1 MATFA
6 AKNAGKIEKGIETVA
21 RNADKIERVVD
32 TAEKAVDV
40 ASVAKSLGDGLVPPQ
55 AAVPSPEKTQGQGVP
70 ASISTPEQTRAQ
82 TEQMAQNSQA
92 EVEKA
97 IETLSAEL
105 PSGALD
111 EIKDFVNPHA
121 VKGDPDTPQT
131 GGSKFLDSF
140 MFTVCLAAALKLT
153 DWTMLANVDLMDVY
167 ARVGKKAEKYT
178 AQPGLKYVRLDATF
192 WKEVGA
198 PLVLQGAVATC
209 YCVLLYLAA
218 SATVSFVAFLVVA
231 MKTAAMFKGKSADW
245 ATIVMARSAMR
256 VVLENSLASAEMMI
270 MVSLT
275 MAATTLTAGGVV
287 AIVAVAGKGDKW
299 FFKDDKYG
307 YASIDFVKTVSTLCT
322 WSGLPAAVGF
332 MFWGTRLRTTIQTGV
347 REAVDWTG
355 KAIYNF
361 FASIAKYFKLRS

>member
-1 MATFA
+1 M
-6 AKNAGKIEKGIETVA
+6 
-21 RNADKIERVVD
+21 
-32 TAEKAVDV
+32 
-40 ASVAKSLGDGLVPPQ
+40 ASVAKHAQDIDKVMTTAKELQHTADAVHSLVPKDSVPAVDQTQAVDQTPAQVVPPPQDPEQ
-55 AAVPSPEKTQGQGVP
+55 AAK
-70 ASISTPEQTRAQ
+70 ADA
-82 TEQMAQNSQA
+82 A

-111 EIKDFVNPHA
+111 EIKDFVDPHA
-121 VKGDPDTPQT
+121 KKDADTPQT

-153 DWTMLANVDLMDVY
+153 DWTMLANVDLMDAY
-167 ARVGKKAEKYT
+167 ARVGKKAEKYM

-198 PLVLQGAVATC
+198 PLVLQGAVTTC

-245 ATIVMARSAMR
+245 TTIVMARSAMR

-275 MAATTLTAGGVV
+275 MAATTLTAGGVT

-307 YASIDFVKTVSTLCT
+307 YASVDFVKAVSTLCT

-332 MFWGTRLRTTIQTGV
+332 MFWGTRLRKNIQTGV
-347 REAVDWTG
+347 CDAVDWTA
-355 KAIYNF
+355 KALYNF
-361 FASIAKYFKLRS
+361 FASIAKYLKLRS

>member
-1 MATFA
+1 MAAALGKLATFA
-6 AKNAGKIEKGIETVA
+6 ANNAGKIEH
-21 RNADKIERVVD
+21 VVD
-32 TAEKAVDV
+32 TAEKAADV
-40 ASVAKSLGDGLVPPQ
+40 ASAAKSLGDGLVPSRAASSDTAEPRSQ
-55 AAVPSPEKTQGQGVP
+55 AAVAASPDTESAV
-70 ASISTPEQTRAQ
+70 AAPELT
-82 TEQMAQNSQA
+82 QA

-121 VKGDPDTPQT
+121 EKDTDTPQT

-153 DWTMLANVDLMDVY
+153 DWTMLANVDLMDAY
-167 ARVGKKAEKYT
+167 AKVGKKAEKYT

-192 WKEVGA
+192 WKEVAA
-198 PLVLQGAVATC
+198 PLVLQGAVTTC

-218 SATVSFVAFLVVA
+218 SATVSLVAFLVVA

-245 ATIVMARSAMR
+245 GTIVMARSAMR

-275 MAATTLTAGGVV
+275 MAATTLTAGGVT
-287 AIVAVAGKGDKW
+287 AIVAVAGKGGKW

-347 REAVDWTG
+347 RDAVDWTA
-355 KAIYNF
+355 KAMYNF